1 MSRIRADKIVNG
13 AGTGAPS
20 FPKGIILSG
29 VSTITADITSA
40 DISAENATFS
50 GIITSASLSVSG
62 NVSVGGTLTYEDVT
76 SIDSVGVITARS
88 GIHVTG
94 TGSNGRLGIG
104 TNNPGEQLHILSNAT
119 SEIKLETTGPYSPS
133 TIQFKGPSNG
143 RIDFRATTG
152 DAAGRILYSH
162 VTDSLTFS
170 TKQPGGNRTDRVAI
184 TSEGFLTKP
193 YHPCFDANLSSGAV
207 TAGAESA
214 TPVIYNSTSVN
225 NGNYYN
231 TSNGRF
237 TAPVAGIYQFWWGC
251 IKNNLTTV
259 VVRSQLEKNGTTYL
273 NNGRQ
278 LRMDASSAGVAAYGD
293 NGAITLI
300 TSLAKDDY
308 VRVMVTAGVMY
319 GGGANYTY
327 FCGNLIG

>member
-162 VTDSLTFS
+162 VTDSLTF
-170 TKQPGGNRTDRVAI
+170 
-184 TSEGFLTKP
+184 
-193 YHPCFDANLSSGAV
+193 
-207 TAGAESA
+207 
-214 TPVIYNSTSVN
+214 
-225 NGNYYN
+225 
-231 TSNGRF
+231 
-237 TAPVAGIYQFWWGC
+237 
-251 IKNNLTTV
+251 
-259 VVRSQLEKNGTTYL
+259 
-273 NNGRQ
+273 
-278 LRMDASSAGVAAYGD
+278 
-293 NGAITLI
+293 
-300 TSLAKDDY
+300 
-308 VRVMVTAGVMY
+308 
-319 GGGANYTY
+319 
-327 FCGNLIG
+327 